1 MVERRNEFEQ
11 PIGPPL
17 EGWTPRPFPD
27 ATPMIGRYCWIER
40 LEERHAAALFAAYA
54 TAKDASSWTYL
65 FSGPFP
71 DERSY
76 ADWVKAEA
84 QKRDPQH
91 YAIID
96 ARTESPVGTAAFMRI
111 EPSHGV
117 IEIGHIHYAPALK
130 HSRAATEAMYLFMQ
144 RVFDK
149 LGYRRYE
156 WKCDALNAPSCRA
169 AERLG
174 FRFEGIFRQ
183 AIVYKGRNRDT
194 AWFSVIDKEWPRLRE
209 AFEKWLAPEN
219 FTADGAQVKSL
230 TAVRNG
236 YKLNVN

>member
-1 MVERRNEFEQ
+1 MVERANEYDQ

-17 EGWTPRPFPD
+17 EGWTPRPFPV
-27 ATPMIGRYCWIER
+27 ANPMEGRYCRIEK
-40 LEERHAAALFAAYA
+40 LEERHAGSLFAAYSEA
-54 TAKDASSWTYL
+54 TDDSSWTYL

-71 DERSY
+71 GKEGY
-76 ADWVKAEA
+76 TDWVRAEA

-96 ARTESPVGTAAFMRI
+96 ARTHKPVGTAAFLRI

-117 IEIGHIHYAPALK
+117 IEIGHIHYAPVLK
-130 HSRAATEAMYLFMQ
+130 NSRAATEAMYLFMR
-144 RVFDK
+144 RVFDE

-169 AERLG
+169 AERLS

-183 AIVYKGRNRDT
+183 AVVYKGRSRDT
-194 AWFSVIDKEWPRLRE
+194 AWFSVIDTEWPKLRAGFE
-209 AFEKWLAPEN
+209 AWLAPGN
-219 FTADGAQVKSL
+219 FDASGAQHKSL
-230 TAVRNG
+230 RAIRDA
-236 YKLNVN
+236 L